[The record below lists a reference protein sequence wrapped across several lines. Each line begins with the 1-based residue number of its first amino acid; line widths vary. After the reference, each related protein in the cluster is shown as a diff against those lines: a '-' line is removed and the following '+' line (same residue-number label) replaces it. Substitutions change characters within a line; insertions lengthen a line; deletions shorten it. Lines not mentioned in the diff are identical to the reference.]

1 MANPAVLFSSRALCL
16 ALLSNFIK
24 CFASPLALV
33 CNDVTLW
40 CLISSSKAKS
50 VISFEVNVGPLSVS
64 TCFGVPWIAKTS
76 FSLFCGRRV
85 YYFYVLESCSFVN
98 DNLIVM
104 VV

>member
-1 MANPAVLFSSRALCL
+1 MFSSRALYF

-40 CLISSSKAKS
+40 CLNSSSKAKS

-64 TCFGVPWIAKTS
+64 TCFSCPMDSEDFFFVFFADVEYTISMSWN
-76 FSLFCGRRV
+76 L
-85 YYFYVLESCSFVN
+85 VLLS
-98 DNLIVM
+98 M
-104 VV
+104 TT